1 MSFIIYNLIFL
12 LMVSNIASFQSNSS
26 EIFIEVMKIIITKK
40 LNPSF
45 YKNLQIWLGIVRHIW
60 YVSGIYG
67 EQWHNMYPLHQLVE
81 RQKELPFPLF
91 QIMMNIHWN
100 ERKIVIWIIS
110 LWMDKCAEWGPHI
123 EPHYTIE
130 HAHLNCCWSDI
141 SIITRGK
148 FHVYTCMGYFKV
160 YFKRV
165 TLFIYEA
172 WVLLMYLV
180 LKN

>member
-1 MSFIIYNLIFL
+1 
-12 LMVSNIASFQSNSS
+12 MVSNIASFQSNSS

-45 YKNLQIWLGIVRHIW
+45 YTNKRQNIKTFRYDWELVARNCPAYMVCVRYMVNNDTICT
-60 YVSGIYG
+60 
-67 EQWHNMYPLHQLVE
+67 PLHQLVE

-165 TLFIYEA
+165 ILFIYEA